1 MNIIKRKKR
10 ISTFNID
17 LFYLLLTHLHLLVCC
32 IFLQLKLT
40 KFAIF
45 CFPIICKYSK
55 KFLGLLFSRE
65 VGMVMGVLQKQFC
78 LNKSKR
84 QLVRFIK
91 DIDLKMPKIILFSH
105 NVNSIIVNTYV
116 FKRRL

>member
-1 MNIIKRKKR
+1 
-10 ISTFNID
+10 
-17 LFYLLLTHLHLLVCC
+17 
-32 IFLQLKLT
+32 
-40 KFAIF
+40 
-45 CFPIICKYSK
+45 
-55 KFLGLLFSRE
+55 
-65 VGMVMGVLQKQFC
+65 MGVLQKQFC

-116 FKRRL
+116 FKRRLWSNACSRALVKTFTLYWLSKHHKVTFDKN